1 MSAFTGAQRVNIR
14 HHLGWSGRFLQFD
27 DRLENALDVAQD
39 NADEKAKVLVIVT
52 LCDGLETEVT
62 SKVRL
67 VAQAGAVGSIKLD
80 GARTLGILKAEWR
93 MNIAKLSNRLGVPI
107 KNGGS
112 CGSEG
117 APDFQTEDS
126 HLRNKDSIPYG

>member
-1 MSAFTGAQRVNIR
+1 MAFTSAQRVSIR

-27 DRLENALDVAQD
+27 DRLENAMTVAEG
-39 NADEKAKVLVIVT
+39 NADEKAKILVIVG

-62 SKVRL
+62 NKVRL
-67 VAQAGAVGSIKLD
+67 VAQAGAVGSIQLD
-80 GARTLGILKAEWR
+80 GARTLGILKSEWK

-107 KNGGS
+107 RNGGS
-112 CGSEG
+112 CGTEG

-126 HLRNKDSIPYG
+126 HLRSKDSLPYG